1 MSRKRMKLLS
11 FRKVSRK
18 DWLRYPG
25 RRKVIGRYFDCR
37 LDSYTYPLYYISV
50 CDLYRY
56 KHAMELLRLFKR
68 LSKTKEGRN
77 KLTEKMKLITMKFL
91 PYGIW

>member
-11 FRKVSRK
+11 FRKVSRI

-25 RRKVIGRYFDCR
+25 RRKCIGRYFDYR
-37 LDSYTYPLYYISV
+37 LDSYTFPLYYISV

-56 KHAMELLRLFKR
+56 KHAKEILRWFKR
-68 LSKTKEGRN
+68 LRKNNEKRRRKT
-77 KLTEKMKLITMKFL
+77 ITMKFL
-91 PYGIW
+91 PYNIW

>member
-18 DWLRYPG
+18 DWLRYPS

-37 LDSYTYPLYYISV
+37 LDSYTFPLYYISV

-56 KHAMELLRLFKR
+56 KHVMEILRRLDRLRKNNEKR
-68 LSKTKEGRN
+68 RKITV
-77 KLTEKMKLITMKFL
+77 TMKFL
-91 PYGIW
+91 PGIW

>member
-37 LDSYTYPLYYISV
+37 LDSYTFPLYYISV

-56 KHAMELLRLFKR
+56 KHAMELLRWFKR
-68 LSKTKEGRN
+68 LRKNKEERGKKT
-77 KLTEKMKLITMKFL
+77 ITMKFL
-91 PYGIW
+91 PYGMW